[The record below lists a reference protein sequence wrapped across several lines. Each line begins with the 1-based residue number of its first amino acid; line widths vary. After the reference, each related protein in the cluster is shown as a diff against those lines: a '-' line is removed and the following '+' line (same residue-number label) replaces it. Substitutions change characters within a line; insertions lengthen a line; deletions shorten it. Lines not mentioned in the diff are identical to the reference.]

1 MDKEI
6 AFAQTLQEVLKQ
18 AKENG
23 NCIGKEEVEEAFY
36 AQNLTK
42 EQMALIF
49 DYLHK
54 HKIGIGE
61 PVNPD
66 DYLVDED
73 RNYLE
78 DYLKELEAIPEVSEG
93 EKEAVTISAMAGD
106 KDAQCKLTEIY
117 IPKVV
122 EVAKLYTGQGVL
134 IEDLIGE
141 GNLAV
146 ALGVTQLGCLEHQRE
161 AEGMLAKL
169 MMDAMEEVIAAHIDA
184 EELDQ
189 KILEKVNDISGKAKE
204 LAEDLK
210 RKVTPKELAEET
222 GIPIEDI
229 LEAVRISGNNI
240 EDIDKEVNYF
250 SANAEKQ
257 V

>member
-6 AFAQTLQEVLKQ
+6 IFARTLQEVLKQ

-23 NCIGKEEVEEAFY
+23 NCITKEAVEEAFS

-42 EQMALIF
+42 EQMEMIF
-49 DYLHK
+49 DYLQG

-61 PVNPD
+61 PLDPD
-66 DYLVDED
+66 DYLGDED

-78 DYLKELEAIPEVSEG
+78 DYLKELQAIPQVSEG
-93 EKEAVTISAMAGD
+93 EKEAITISAMAGD
-106 KDAQCKLTEIY
+106 REAQRRLTEIY
-117 IPKVV
+117 IPKVA
-122 EVAKLYTGQGVL
+122 EVAKLYAGQGVF

-146 ALGVTQLGCLEHQRE
+146 ALGVTQLGCLEHQSE
-161 AEGMLAKL
+161 VEGMLAKL
-169 MMDAMEEVIAAHIDA
+169 MMDAMEDAISTHTDA

-189 KILEKVNDISGKAKE
+189 KIVEKVNEISEKAKE

-222 GIPIEDI
+222 GISIEDI

-240 EDIDKEVNYF
+240 EDIDGKEDT
-250 SANAEKQ
+250 AAEST
-257 V
+257 

>member
-6 AFAQTLQEVLKQ
+6 VFAKTLQEVLKQ

-23 NCIGKEEVEEAFY
+23 NCISKEEVEEAFG
-36 AQNLTK
+36 AQDLTS
-42 EQMALIF
+42 EQMELIF

-54 HKIGIGE
+54 HRIGIGE
-61 PVNPD
+61 PADPD
-66 DYLVDED
+66 DYLEEED

-78 DYLKELEAIPEVSEG
+78 DYLKELEALQTVSEG

-106 KDAQCKLTEIY
+106 KDAQKKLIEIY

-122 EVAKLYTGQGVL
+122 EVAKLYTGQGVF

-146 ALGVTQLGCLEHQRE
+146 ALGVTQLGCLEHQSE

-169 MMDAMEEVIAAHIDA
+169 MMDAMEDA
-184 EELDQ
+184 ISECVEAKELDQ
-189 KILEKVNDISGKAKE
+189 KILEKVNEISEKAKE
-204 LAEDLK
+204 LAEEMK
-210 RKVTPKELAEET
+210 RKVTPEELAQET
-222 GIPIEDI
+222 GISIEDI
-229 LEAVRISGNNI
+229 LEAVRISSKNI
-240 EDIDKEVNYF
+240 EDIDYQEENT
-250 SANAEKQ
+250 AEST
-257 V
+257 

>member
-6 AFAQTLQEVLKQ
+6 VFAKTLQEVLKR

-23 NCIGKEEVEEAFY
+23 NCIAKEEVEEAFS

-42 EQMALIF
+42 EQMDLIF
-49 DYLHK
+49 DYLNK
-54 HKIGIGE
+54 HKVGIGE
-61 PVNPD
+61 PVDPD
-66 DYLVDED
+66 DYLGDED

-78 DYLKELEAIPEVSEG
+78 DYLQELQAIPSVSEG
-93 EKEAVTISAMAGD
+93 EKEAITISAMAGD
-106 KDAQCKLTEIY
+106 QDAQKRLIEIY

-122 EVAKLYTGQGVL
+122 EVAKLYAGQGIF

-146 ALGVTQLGCLEHQRE
+146 ALGVTQLGCLEHQSE

-169 MMDAMEEVIAAHIDA
+169 MMDAMEDAISEHTEA
-184 EELDQ
+184 EELDR
-189 KILEKVNDISGKAKE
+189 KIVEKVNEISGKANE

-210 RKVTPKELAEET
+210 RKVTPEELAEET
-222 GIPIEDI
+222 GIPVEDI

-240 EDIDKEVNYF
+240 EDIDYKE
-250 SANAEKQ
+250 AAAEST
-257 V
+257 